1 MKYRLFDVDIT
12 STVSFCF
19 QHETRGSG
27 SGSNEYDL
35 AAVVVHHGS
44 GYVFLYILKNVLI
57 KYFIDS
63 VINFLSTMVLLTFP
77 FHKHFFFIVKKFK
90 TFIFYTF
97 RKHFS
102 LFWKVLI
109 FYFFTLSGRDLVTTH
124 HTLDMKVGIQEVVSH
139 KPYISIKWPIYV

>member
-1 MKYRLFDVDIT
+1 MKYRLIVVDIT
-12 STVSFCF
+12 STVFFCF

-44 GYVFLYILKNVLI
+44 GYVYLYILKNVLFTWF
-57 KYFIDS
+57 YRFCNNLS
-63 VINFLSTMVLLTFP
+63 VHNDFVVNWQSISP

-102 LFWKVLI
+102 LFWKSLNLLF
-109 FYFFTLSGRDLVTTH
+109 FYTFRAGSGHYTSYARHEGRDPRSYLT
-124 HTLDMKVGIQEVVSH
+124 
-139 KPYISIKWPIYV
+139 

>member
-1 MKYRLFDVDIT
+1 MKYRLFDVDIM

-44 GYVFLYILKNVLI
+44 GYVFLNILMNVLWN
-57 KYFIDS
+57 YFYRFCNKLS
-63 VINFLSTMVLLTFP
+63 VHNDFGVNWKLTFP

-90 TFIFYTF
+90 TYFLNFQETFHFIVKSFNLLLFYTF
-97 RKHFS
+97 RAGSGHYTS
-102 LFWKVLI
+102 
-109 FYFFTLSGRDLVTTH
+109 YARHEGRDPRSYLT
-124 HTLDMKVGIQEVVSH
+124 
-139 KPYISIKWPIYV
+139 

>member
-44 GYVFLYILKNVLI
+44 GYVFLNILMNVLWN
-57 KYFIDS
+57 YFYRFCNKLS
-63 VINFLSTMVLLTFP
+63 VYNDFAVNWQSTFP
-77 FHKHFFFIVKKFK
+77 FHTHFFFIVNKFK

-102 LFWKVLI
+102 LLCKSLNLL
-109 FYFFTLSGRDLVTTH
+109 FFNTFRAGSGHYTSYARHEGRNLWSCLS
-124 HTLDMKVGIQEVVSH
+124 
-139 KPYISIKWPIYV
+139 